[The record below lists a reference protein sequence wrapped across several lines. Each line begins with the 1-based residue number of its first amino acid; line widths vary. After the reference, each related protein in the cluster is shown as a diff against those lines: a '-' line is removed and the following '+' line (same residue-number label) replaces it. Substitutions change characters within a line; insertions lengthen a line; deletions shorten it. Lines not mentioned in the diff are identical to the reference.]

1 MDSTNQ
7 EVIVIDQRPESWGD
21 ISNNAEGLPYLS
33 YHCDA
38 PTVPDTMVKFVVKN
52 GNNELKGKIS
62 SNYIYNQLQNAFQQT
77 KTYIKTYLI
86 EEQEI
91 PEGVILQTISM
102 VQPGTG
108 ANDLYSII
116 DRLARRSGR
125 LASIELLEGLLAGS
139 GENDLIRAVENYTLQ
154 QQQEI
159 SKPISSEALSKFERF
174 TITKDFLETII
185 QTGGREV
192 GTEDES
198 SYQKVIT
205 KYREDKNTSLIC
217 SMCQDSLQEG
227 QLAISLPCKN
237 VKTGEDTPH
246 YFHAFDETDPEVC
259 IGGKSVEEWLKENNT
274 CPCCRYEFPED
285 SQKTEE
291 KKQHTNTTEDLT
303 QFIQNYMSER
313 RQQLSQPCQCER
325 CQENRRRRNMT
336 ESERMEDDMIQEAI
350 RRSTM
355 INENSSNA
363 VEGQNEDNSITNEV
377 EDLERAIQMS
387 LLEQSNNNTNA
398 DSDITPPNELPVQ
411 NNNILEN
418 NYEISQPEEILSESE
433 YDSDNILDVD

>member
-7 EVIVIDQRPESWGD
+7 GVIVIDQRPENWGD
-21 ISNNAEGLPYLS
+21 IPNNEEGDPYLS

-38 PTVPDTMVKFVVKN
+38 PTSPDTMVNFSVKN

-62 SNYIYNQLQNAFQQT
+62 SNYIYNQLQNAFHLT
-77 KTYIKTYLI
+77 KEYIKTSLI
-86 EEQEI
+86 DKKEI
-91 PEGVILQTISM
+91 PEGVILENSM
-102 VQPGTG
+102 ENIGGPAPV

-125 LASIELLEGLLAGS
+125 LASIELLEDLISGS
-139 GENDLIRAVENYTLQ
+139 GENDLVRAVENYTLQ

-159 SKPISSEALSKFERF
+159 SKPISPESLSKFKRF
-174 TITKDFLETII
+174 IITKDFLDSII
-185 QTGGREV
+185 ENKSDKV
-192 GTEDES
+192 NSKDES

-246 YFHAFDETDPEVC
+246 YFHAFDKKNPEVC

-291 KKQHTNTTEDLT
+291 KKQQANSTTPEDLT

-313 RQQLSQPCQCER
+313 RQQLNQPCQCER

-336 ESERMEDDMIQEAI
+336 EGERMEDDMIQEAI

-355 INENSSNA
+355 INDNSSNA
-363 VEGQNEDNSITNEV
+363 VEGQNEDNSLTNEV

-387 LLEQSNNNTNA
+387 LLEQTNNNTEEN
-398 DSDITPPNELPVQ
+398 TNELPLQ
-411 NNNILEN
+411 NNNIIEEK
-418 NYEISQPEEILSESE
+418 YEISQPEEN
-433 YDSDNILDVD
+433 DSDPDNIPEVD

>member
-1 MDSTNQ
+1 MDSANQ
-7 EVIVIDQRPESWGD
+7 EVIVIDQRPENWGD
-21 ISNNAEGLPYLS
+21 IPNNEEGYPYLS

-38 PTVPDTMVKFVVKN
+38 PTSPDTMVNFSVKN
-52 GNNELKGKIS
+52 GNNELKGKIP
-62 SNYIYNQLQNAFQQT
+62 SNYIYNQLQNAFHLT
-77 KTYIKTYLI
+77 KTYIKTYLT
-86 EEQEI
+86 EEKEI
-91 PEGVILQTISM
+91 PEDVILQNSIENIEGPIR
-102 VQPGTG
+102 PGSVI
-108 ANDLYSII
+108 NDLYSII
-116 DRLARRSGR
+116 DRLARQSGR
-125 LASIELLEGLLAGS
+125 LASIELLEGLIAGT
-139 GENDLIRAVENYTLQ
+139 GENDIIRAVENYTLQ

-174 TITKDFLETII
+174 IITKDFLETVI
-185 QTGGREV
+185 QSGGEREKS
-192 GTEDES
+192 EDES

-246 YFHAFDETDPEVC
+246 YFHAFDEKDPEVC

-291 KKQHTNTTEDLT
+291 KKQQPNTSEDFT
-303 QFIQNYMSER
+303 QFLQNYMSTQ

-355 INENSSNA
+355 INDNSSNA

-387 LLEQSNNNTNA
+387 LLEQSNNNA
-398 DSDITPPNELPVQ
+398 EEDSDITPPNELPVQ
-411 NNNILEN
+411 NN
-418 NYEISQPEEILSESE
+418 EISQPEEFKSESE
-433 YDSDNILDVD
+433 NDSDNIQDVD